1 MTVIY
6 AIRTTVGREEGV
18 IEKLNIVLSK
28 QGLTNRTYGIKAVL
42 LPKELKGYILVEA
55 DNIGEIEEAVK
66 GINHVRGVVRQLV
79 KLDEIKHFLE
89 SKPTNVQM
97 EKGDVVEVVSGA
109 FKGEKA
115 KVTRIDIGKREVTI
129 EFLESAVAIPVT
141 VPLEAVRVIQHLNA
155 QQSKIADEKGEEE
168 GE

>member
-6 AIRTTVGREEGV
+6 AVRTTVGREEGV
-18 IEKLNIVLSK
+18 LEKLDVVLSR
-28 QGLTNRTYGIKAVL
+28 QGMTNKTYGVKAVL

-55 DNIGEIEEAVK
+55 DNVGDIESAIQ

-79 KLDEIKHFLE
+79 KVDEIRHFME
-89 SKPTNVQM
+89 SKPTKIQM
-97 EKGDVVEVVSGA
+97 DKGDVVEVVSGA

-115 KVTRIDIGKREVTI
+115 KVTRVDTSKREVTI

-141 VPLEAVRVIQHLNA
+141 VALEAVRVIQHLNA
-155 QQSKIADEKGEEE
+155 SDVNKPAED
-168 GE
+168 